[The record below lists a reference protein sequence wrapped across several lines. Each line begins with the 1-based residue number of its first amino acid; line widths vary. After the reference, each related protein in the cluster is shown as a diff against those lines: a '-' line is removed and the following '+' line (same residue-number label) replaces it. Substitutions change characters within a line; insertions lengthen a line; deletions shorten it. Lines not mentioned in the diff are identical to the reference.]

1 MIFKVKGTNNF
12 MDNLPK
18 HIAIIPDGNRRWA
31 KEKRLPTFEGH
42 KKGFNQAIEIG
53 KKARELGIK
62 VLTFWAF
69 STENWKRTKEE
80 ISYLMDLYYQ
90 MIEINI
96 KDALKEKIRIIHLGR
111 KDRISNKLRLKIMEA
126 EEKTKNFDKY
136 YLAIALDYGG
146 RDEIIRTINKI
157 NQSKISIKN
166 FSEERINQFLDTKDL
181 PYPSP
186 DLVIRTSG
194 EIRTSGFMI
203 WQAAYSEWIFYPKY
217 FPDFIPFDLE
227 KCIEEYKKRKRRF
240 GV

>member
-31 KEKRLPTFEGH
+31 KEKGLPTFEGH

-62 VLTFWAF
+62 VLTLWAF
-69 STENWKRTKEE
+69 SSENWKRTKEE

-96 KDALKEKIRIIHLGR
+96 QDALKEKIRIIHLGR

-157 NQSKISIKN
+157 NQSKTSIKN
-166 FSEERINQFLDTKDL
+166 FSEEKINQFLDTKDL

-217 FPDFIPFDLE
+217 FPDFTPFDLE

>member
-1 MIFKVKGTNNF
+1 

-18 HIAIIPDGNRRWA
+18 HIVIIPDGNRRWA
-31 KEKRLPTFEGH
+31 KEKGLPTFEGH
-42 KKGFNQAIEIG
+42 NKGFNQAIEIS

-62 VLTFWAF
+62 VLTLWAF

-96 KDALKEKIRIIHLGR
+96 KDALKEKMRIIHLGR

-166 FSEERINQFLDTKDL
+166 FSEEKINQFLDTKDL
-181 PYPSP
+181 PYPYP

-217 FPDFIPFDLE
+217 FPDFTPFDLE
-227 KCIEEYKKRKRRF
+227 KCTEEYKKRKRRF